1 MLRPPSHRIYF
12 QDKANSDTIDVVRF
26 AISACKKGRTEFSI
40 ITPVRRYM
48 KNLSTT
54 SRIVLII
61 VLIFSICTGGCAGVR
76 LGPPNR
82 ITVLTYNIYH
92 GEDVNGNSNLDA
104 VAGIINS
111 LGPDLVALQEVD
123 DKTTRAKGLDLTA
136 ELSQRTGM
144 QGVFGKAM
152 DYAGGGYG
160 EAVLTRH
167 PVIYTKNNL
176 LPHTPNAEPRAA
188 LEIQIE
194 LPNKEKIVFV
204 GTHLDHLRDQN
215 NRMQQA
221 GRIKELYQDYD
232 LPIILAGDLN
242 AAPGSDPI
250 KLLSS
255 QWAYASEGD
264 PQPTMP
270 SVRPRRK
277 IDYIMYKPKD
287 RWKVIEVRVID
298 EKVASDH
305 CPVFAVLELL
315 PDG

>member
-1 MLRPPSHRIYF
+1 
-12 QDKANSDTIDVVRF
+12 
-26 AISACKKGRTEFSI
+26 
-40 ITPVRRYM
+40 M
-48 KNLSTT
+48 KNLSIA
-54 SRIVLII
+54 SKIVIII
-61 VLIFSICTGGCAGVR
+61 VLIFSICAGGCAGVK
-76 LGPPNR
+76 PSSPCR
-82 ITVLTYNIYH
+82 ISVLTYNIYH
-92 GEDVNGNSNLDA
+92 GADANGNSNLDA

-111 LGPDLVALQEVD
+111 LKPDLVALQEVD
-123 DKTTRAKGLDLTA
+123 NKTTRAKGLDLTA

-144 QGVFGKAM
+144 RGIFGKAM

-194 LPNKEKIVFV
+194 LPGGEKVVFV
-204 GTHLDHLRDQN
+204 GTHLDHLRDQT
-215 NRMQQA
+215 NRMNQA
-221 GRIKELYQDYD
+221 GRIKELYLDNN
-232 LPIILAGDLN
+232 LPMILVGDLN

-250 KLLSS
+250 NLLSG
-255 QWAYASEGD
+255 QWAYSAQDD

-270 SVRPRRK
+270 SVKPRKK
-277 IDYIMYKPKD
+277 IDYIMYKPKE

-315 PDG
+315 PDD